1 MTCTEGDGAD
11 EREVFSEKGGISN
24 RAGNGAY
31 GIILPSLC
39 GKRGVCGYWKLWIF
53 AGITFGI
60 HRLYFRLIPKG
71 SDLGGYL
78 LEGQSAAWCLHGG
91 LPWRYSGLRKEF
103 C

>member
-1 MTCTEGDGAD
+1 MERMKEKCFLKKAVFPIVPAMALMVLFYPLCVESGACD
-11 EREVFSEKGGISN
+11 
-24 RAGNGAY
+24 
-31 GIILPSLC
+31 
-39 GKRGVCGYWKLWIF
+39 YWKLWIF
-53 AGITFGI
+53 AGIPFGI

-103 C
+103 CQEPGGL